1 MIFSKSGF
9 TEKLKLCE
17 KEEENVRLISF
28 EDMNQL

>member
-9 TEKLKLCE
+9 TEKLKLRE